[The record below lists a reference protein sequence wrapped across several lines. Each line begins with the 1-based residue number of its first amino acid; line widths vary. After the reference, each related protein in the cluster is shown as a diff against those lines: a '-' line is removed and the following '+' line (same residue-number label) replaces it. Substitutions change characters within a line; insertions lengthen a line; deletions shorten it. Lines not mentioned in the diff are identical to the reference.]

1 MISAHHPT
9 MARTGCVSCHE
20 QLRVAAEASNEARRQ
35 VVTAIKQA
43 RTAWLQMKQELH
55 HQVHDERDSYRNA
68 QYKRAQQ
75 IKEAA
80 QTKKR
85 EAQQARRKIRQEFR
99 KGPAR

>member
-1 MISAHHPT
+1 LTES
-9 MARTGCVSCHE
+9 RVTGNERKRSTKPVEKS
-20 QLRVAAEASNEARRQ
+20 VAAEASNEARRQ

-55 HQVHDERDSYRNA
+55 QQVHDERDSHRNA

-80 QTKKR
+80 QTK
-85 EAQQARRKIRQEFR
+85 
-99 KGPAR
+99 